1 MVIFAFLSSHIHV
14 YENNPVAR
22 PVDARHSIESE
33 TGKAV
38 TLCLESEMFQHA
50 KTEAKARVKRQS
62 MVVETLPPIKHASLL
77 RPFPELESTQ
87 PDSPNSRRLQVA
99 VLDVSEVVVDVSEVS
114 TPISASSKEEG
125 AKQTVVSLLAV
136 SEVAVGVSEVSTPI
150 SASSKEEGAKQTAVS
165 VLAVSEAVVDVSEL
179 STPISASSEEEG
191 AKQTVVNLLAVSEAV
206 VDVSEVSTPISSSSE
221 DEGARQ
227 TIFSLPEL
235 PEVNWQNWMPCLS
248 RIDAK
253 KRPSPVVDS
262 SSESSSDDEN

>member
-99 VLDVSEVVVDVSEVS
+99 VLDVSEVVVD
-114 TPISASSKEEG
+114 
-125 AKQTVVSLLAV
+125 
-136 SEVAVGVSEVSTPI
+136 VSEVSTPI